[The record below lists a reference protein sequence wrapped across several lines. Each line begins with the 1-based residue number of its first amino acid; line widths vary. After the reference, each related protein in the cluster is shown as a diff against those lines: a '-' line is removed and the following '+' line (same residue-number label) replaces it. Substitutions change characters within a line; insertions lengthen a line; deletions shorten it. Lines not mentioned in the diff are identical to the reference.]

1 MQTSF
6 HVHSPTCGCSAEARL
21 SGEADK
27 RPRVVIVG
35 AGFGGL
41 SAAKALAKANVRVT
55 LVDRRNHHLFQPLLY
70 QVATAGL
77 SPGQIA
83 TPIRTVLR
91 RQKNAEVLLG
101 TVTGVDK
108 DKREVILAGDA
119 EGHRI
124 NYDYLVIAT
133 GARHSY
139 FGHDEWEKF
148 APGLKSLEDATELR
162 KRILLAF
169 ERAELEKDVEARKR
183 LLTFVVIGAGPTG
196 VEMAGAIAELAR
208 RALASDFRAIDPRG
222 ARVILVEAGPRAL
235 SNFPLS
241 LSRYAE
247 KSLTRL
253 GAELMAN
260 ARVTSVDESGITLQT
275 STGEK
280 RVPSACVIWAAG
292 VAASPVAKWL
302 GLEADRAG
310 HVPVKTDLT
319 IEGHP
324 EIFVIG
330 DCALVKDKDGKPLPG
345 LAPVAKQQ
353 GEYVG
358 RLLKAEFRSPYEPR
372 LPFRYKDFGALA
384 TVGRKAAIADFGSIK
399 LTGFIGW
406 LTWCV
411 AHIYFLIGFRNR
423 FSVALDW
430 TWSYLTFERGARLI
444 TGPIDQDGVNRAAGG
459 DVAKRHAA

>member
-6 HVHSPTCGCSAEARL
+6 HVHSKTCGCSPETRAA
-21 SGEADK
+21 GETDT

-41 SAAKALAKANVRVT
+41 SAAKALAKADVRVT

-83 TPIRTVLR
+83 TPIRTIIR
-91 RQKNAEVLLG
+91 KQKNAEVLLG
-101 TVTGVDK
+101 TVTTVDK
-108 DKREVILAGDA
+108 AKREIVLD
-119 EGHRI
+119 GHRI

-139 FGHDEWEKF
+139 FGHDEWEQF

-162 KRILLAF
+162 KRILLSF
-169 ERAELEKDVEARKR
+169 EKAELEADAEARMR

-196 VEMAGAIAELAR
+196 VEMAGSIAELAH
-208 RALASDFRAIDPRG
+208 RALASDFRAIDPHA
-222 ARVILVEAGPRAL
+222 ARVVLVEAGPRAL
-235 SNFPLS
+235 SSFPED
-241 LSRYAE
+241 LSRYTE
-247 KSLTRL
+247 KALHKL
-253 GAELMAN
+253 GVELMAN
-260 ARVTSVDESGITLQT
+260 TLVTNVSEQGVMLERKSGPEAL
-275 STGEK
+275 
-280 RVPSACVIWAAG
+280 PSACVIWAAG

-302 GLEADRAG
+302 GVEGDRAG
-310 HVPVKTDLT
+310 RVAVGADLT
-319 IEGHP
+319 VAGHP

-330 DCALVKDKDGKPLPG
+330 DCALVKDKAGKPLPG

-358 RLLKAEFRSPYEPR
+358 RVLRAEARDRTKQRAEFRYQ
-372 LPFRYKDFGALA
+372 DFGALA
-384 TVGRKAAIADFGSIK
+384 TVGRKVAIADFGKFK

-406 LTWCV
+406 LTWCL

-444 TGPIDQDGVNRAAGG
+444 TGPVSQSVLPAASDGSAKRAA
-459 DVAKRHAA
+459 